1 MPLHEVALASL
12 AHAPIAAATE
22 LLRRPPTT
30 ALPPTVAADGAEMLG
45 ASLGVVWEASGSTL
59 LPVSS
64 VIGLFYMMAGG
75 RDLSD
80 QGPYVHA
87 AGMPLRGSNHD

>member
-1 MPLHEVALASL
+1 MTKIDSHF
-12 AHAPIAAATE
+12 I
-22 LLRRPPTT
+22 
-30 ALPPTVAADGAEMLG
+30 
-45 ASLGVVWEASGSTL
+45 
-59 LPVSS
+59 
-64 VIGLFYMMAGG
+64 FYKMAGG